1 MENIIRVEKL
11 RKTFLTKHKEPGLS
25 GSLRSVISPKFTEY
39 SAVNGISFDV
49 KKGDV
54 LGFLGPNGAGKS
66 TTIKMLVGILFPT
79 SGNVDVLGYVP
90 WKQRRK
96 LAYKI
101 GTVFGQKPQLW
112 YHLPAID
119 TFNLMSKIY
128 ELEDGAYRRRLKYLV
143 DLFEIDYLDI
153 PVRRLSLGQRM
164 RAEIVA
170 SLLHEP
176 ELLLLDEPT
185 IGLDIIAKQKI
196 RELIRELNRD
206 DDVTV
211 FLTSHDMDDV
221 EKLCNRAIII
231 NHGSIVLDDTLESM
245 KHRYVQSKRIDVKLN
260 EVPKRFA
267 FPGATLVKRSPYAL
281 SIELD
286 NRKGNIS
293 ELIDYLTHSFKIAD
307 INIADPPIEEI
318 IANIYRK
325 K

>member
-1 MENIIRVEKL
+1 METIIRVDNL
-11 RKTFLTKHKEPGLS
+11 RKTFLTKHKAPGLA
-25 GSLRSVISPKFTEY
+25 GSFKSVIAPKFTGY
-39 SAVNGISFDV
+39 TAVDNISFNV
-49 KKGDV
+49 NRGDI

-79 SGNVDVLGYVP
+79 SGKVDVLGYTP

-128 ELEDGAYRRRLKYLV
+128 ELDDNDYKKRLKYLV

-170 SLLHEP
+170 SLLHNP
-176 ELLLLDEPT
+176 EIILLDEPT
-185 IGLDIIAKQKI
+185 IGLDIIEKQKI
-196 RELIRELNRD
+196 RELIKKLNKE

-221 EKLCNRAIII
+221 EKLCNKTIII
-231 NHGSIVLDDTLESM
+231 NHGKIVFNDTLESL
-245 KHRYVQSKRIDVKLN
+245 KHRYVQSKRIEVKLEN
-260 EVPKRFA
+260 VPKRFA
-267 FPGATLVKRSPYAL
+267 FPGAKLVKRSAYEL
-281 SIELD
+281 NIEL
-286 NRKGNIS
+286 NQGEGSIS
-293 ELIDYLTHSFKIAD
+293 GLINYLTKNFEVLD
-307 INIADPPIEEI
+307 INIADPPIEEV
-318 IANIYRK
+318 IARIYK
-325 K
+325 EK

>member
-1 MENIIRVEKL
+1 METILHVEKL
-11 RKTFLTKHKEPGLS
+11 RKTFLTKHKEAGLA
-25 GSLRSVISPKFTEY
+25 GSLKSVFKPKFSEY
-39 SAVNGISFDV
+39 TAVNDISFDV
-49 KKGDV
+49 KRGEV

-66 TTIKMLVGILFPT
+66 TTIKILVGILYPT
-79 SGNVDVLGYVP
+79 SGSVEVLGFTP

-96 LAYKI
+96 LAYRI

-128 ELEDGAYRRRLKYLV
+128 ELDDMQYKKRLKYLV

-176 ELLLLDEPT
+176 EIILLDEPT

-196 RELIRELNRD
+196 RELINKLNKEE
-206 DDVTV
+206 DVTV

-231 NHGSIVLDDTLESM
+231 NHGKIVYNDTLEQL
-245 KHRYVQSKRIDVKLN
+245 KQGYVQTKRIEVKLGKAPRKL
-260 EVPKRFA
+260 V
-267 FPGATLVKRSPYAL
+267 FPGAKLIKKGEFSLT
-281 SIELD
+281 IEL
-286 NRKGNIS
+286 NQKKGNVS
-293 ELIDYLTHSFKIAD
+293 DLIDYLTGNFEVVD
-307 INIADPPIEEI
+307 INISDPPIEEI
-318 IANIYRK
+318 IANIYNR
-325 K
+325 